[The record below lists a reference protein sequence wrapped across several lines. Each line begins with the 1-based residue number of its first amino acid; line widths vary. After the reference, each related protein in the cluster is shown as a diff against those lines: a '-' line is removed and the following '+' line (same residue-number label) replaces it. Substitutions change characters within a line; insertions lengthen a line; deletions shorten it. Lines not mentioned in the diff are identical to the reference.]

1 MRKLLRGPR
10 RVYALLGVLSA
21 ATAVGVS
28 LAVSMGGAADQPSAE
43 FTASAKHVSAKTVA
57 QANIDVS
64 SLPQLAQGESTG
76 ETQALKPLLPLS
88 GKLGESG
95 SAAVPTASQIIA
107 DTPAGATPGGA
118 TFGWE
123 GMGNSGTIC
132 SYFGGGGCQPPDH
145 GLASDGT
152 NVVQTVNTAL
162 AVYDAKTGALKA
174 GFPKSLQAFFG
185 VPAPSPA
192 GCDSSHA
199 NQPFLSDPRAYYE
212 HVKKRFVVAAL
223 QVEGAFGLSPSCS
236 FVSRYWVAVSANNNP
251 TGVWHVYA
259 FNTGNLIIG
268 GNSAAD
274 YTQLGTSEE
283 AIFIGGNQFN
293 NAGNAFGGAWTLA
306 IPKATAE
313 AGGAIGG
320 ISGFGGYT
328 ASDGTATRLL
338 DTVQP
343 TLQDASF
350 SGAPGEILVSSF
362 NEGITESKVVVFDFS
377 NPLAKQSS
385 GQTISGVV
393 VNTLAYVQPTK
404 PIGTDADNPP
414 ACHDCLEAIDTRISA
429 TPVYMHGNVYFTHDS
444 MVNNGSFNNVNV
456 LYGVIHP
463 VLSQPSSGCTLC
475 STITGAT
482 SVVDQGYIVY
492 GGERDTWFG
501 AIQPDREGNLFIGY
515 EYSAFSA
522 PVTSP
527 SSVYIAKRATASGFP
542 DGGFFLRVAANATTN
557 SRWGDYEAVA
567 FEGWGSNNI
576 LFATEYAAP
585 GSQGWRTHI
594 DRVAYKS
601 PTQR

>member
-10 RVYALLGVLSA
+10 RLYALLGVLSA
-21 ATAVGVS
+21 ATAVAVGLTVS
-28 LAVSMGGAADQPSAE
+28 LGGAADQ
-43 FTASAKHVSAKTVA
+43 ASVQISVSANAVHAKA
-57 QANIDVS
+57 SGAAAKIDVS
-64 SLPQLAQGESTG
+64 SLPQVAQGESTG
-76 ETQALKPLLPLS
+76 TPAMLKDLSPLGEQALEQAKQNA
-88 GKLGESG
+88 
-95 SAAVPTASQIIA
+95 SALAPTANQVASA
-107 DTPAGATPGGA
+107 SPATPGGA

-123 GMGNSGTIC
+123 GMANSGTIC
-132 SYFGGGGCQPPDH
+132 SYFGPGGCQPPDH
-145 GLASDGT
+145 GVASDGT
-152 NVVQTVNTAL
+152 NVVQTVNTSL

-174 GFPKSLQAFFG
+174 GFPKSLQSFFG

-192 GCDSSHA
+192 GCDSAHG

-223 QVEGAFGLSPSCS
+223 QVEGAFGLSPSCT
-236 FVSRYWVAVSANNNP
+236 FASRYWVAVSASANP

-259 FNTGNLIIG
+259 FNTGNLVIG

-293 NAGNAFGGAWTLA
+293 NPGTAYGGAWTLA

-313 AGGAIGG
+313 AGGAIGS

-328 ASDGTATRLL
+328 ANDGSATRLL

-343 TLQDASF
+343 AVQDASF

-362 NEGITESKVVVFDFS
+362 NESITESKVVVFDFS
-377 NPLAKQSS
+377 NPLAAQSS

-393 VNTLAYVQPTK
+393 VNTLSYAQP
-404 PIGTDADNPP
+404 PLADNFPS
-414 ACHDCLEAIDTRISA
+414 CTNCLETIDTRISA

-444 MVNNGSFNNVNV
+444 AVNNGSFVNANV
-456 LYGVIHP
+456 LFGVIHP

-475 STITGAT
+475 STITGGT
-482 SVVDQGYIVY
+482 SVVDQGYVTY
-492 GGERDTWFG
+492 SGQTDTWFG
-501 AIQPDREGNLFIGY
+501 AIQPDRENNLFVGY
-515 EYSAFSA
+515 EYGSTTFS
-522 PVTSP
+522 TSP

-542 DGGFFLRVAANATTN
+542 DGGFFLRQAANATTN

-576 LFATEYAAP
+576 LFATEYA
-585 GSQGWRTHI
+585 GSNGNWATRLS
-594 DRVAYKS
+594 RVAYKTPS
-601 PTQR
+601 QR